1 MAKIKSIG
9 RAEMEVLRFITDQQS
24 ATVSEVADHLAKT
37 KGQTRNTAHNMM
49 ERLRIKGYLK
59 REKADGVFRYSPQET
74 KGALLENMVEDF
86 VQTVLGGSISPIVAY
101 LTQKGTASEAEMD
114 EIRKIL
120 DSMEKDSN
128 A

>member
-9 RAEMEVLRFITDQQS
+9 RAEMEVLRYISDQQS
-24 ATVSEVADHLAKT
+24 ASVSEVADHLAKT

-49 ERLRIKGYLK
+49 ERLRIKGYLR
-59 REKADGVFRYSPQET
+59 REKLDGVFRYFPSEAR
-74 KGALLENMVEDF
+74 GALLENMVEDF
-86 VQTVLGGSISPIVAY
+86 VQTVLGGQISPIVAY
-101 LTQKGTASEAEMD
+101 LTQKGTASESELD
-114 EIRKIL
+114 QIRQIL